1 LPRSFTFA
9 ITAGLQYINGISREL
24 KGMSSRIDKLRKL
37 NEQEADLRKRGL
49 SGMAGRGDVEREL
62 QLIEAELR
70 ELIIGYEQYFMGV
83 DKFEPAKERQVLA
96 LRLRR
101 LVNLYI
107 PQADLR
113 FRLQGLAGRLQSYT
127 AYWDRTLR
135 LIEEGRYVRQR
146 SHVQWAEQQ
155 PPGEPAVAPADA
167 LERVCR
173 ELGEAY
179 ARCQLPAPARAQ
191 VEAFLNRQ
199 AAAIQER
206 FGDRPVDMVVVIEDG
221 KPKLRVRS
229 RGD

>member
-1 LPRSFTFA
+1 M
-9 ITAGLQYINGISREL
+9 IAGLQYINGISREL
-24 KGMSSRIDKLRKL
+24 QRMSNRIDKLRKL
-37 NEQEADLRKRGL
+37 NEQEAELRKRGL
-49 SGMAGRGDVEREL
+49 SGMAGRGEVEREL
-62 QLIEAELR
+62 QLIETELR
-70 ELIIGYEQYFMGV
+70 ELIIDYEQYFMGV

-101 LVNLYI
+101 MVNLYI

-146 SHVQWAEQQ
+146 SHVKWAEQQ
-155 PPGEPAVAPADA
+155 RPGEPAAAPTPADA
-167 LERVCR
+167 FERVYR
-173 ELGEAY
+173 ELGDAY
-179 ARCQLPAPARAQ
+179 ARCQRPPPARTQ

-199 AAAIQER
+199 AAAIRER

>member
-1 LPRSFTFA
+1 MA
-9 ITAGLQYINGISREL
+9 AWLQYINSISR
-24 KGMSSRIDKLRKL
+24 GMKNMSRRIDKLRKL
-37 NEQEADLRKRGL
+37 NEQETELRKRGL
-49 SGMAGRGDVEREL
+49 TGMAGRGDVEREL
-62 QLIEAELR
+62 QLIEQELR

-101 LVNLYI
+101 MVNLYI

-146 SHVQWAEQQ
+146 SHVMWAEQQ
-155 PPGEPAVAPADA
+155 ASVDPVATPPTPADT

-179 ARCQLPAPARAQ
+179 ASCRLPPPARAQ
-191 VEAFLNRQ
+191 VEAFLKRQ
-199 AAAIQER
+199 AASIRER

-221 KPKLRVRS
+221 KPKLRVRC

>member
-1 LPRSFTFA
+1 
-9 ITAGLQYINGISREL
+9 
-24 KGMSSRIDKLRKL
+24 MSSRIDKLRQL
-37 NEQEADLRKRGL
+37 NAQEAALRKRGL
-49 SGMAGRGDVEREL
+49 TGMAGRADVEREL
-62 QLIEAELR
+62 QLIEQELR

-101 LVNLYI
+101 MVNLYI

-113 FRLQGLAGRLQSYT
+113 FRLQGLNGRLQSYT

-146 SHVQWAEQQ
+146 SHVKWAEQQ
-155 PPGEPAVAPADA
+155 RPGEPAAAPAPVDS
-167 LERVCR
+167 LDRVYR

-179 ARCQLPAPARAQ
+179 ARCQMSPPARAQ
-191 VEAFLNRQ
+191 VEDFLNRQ
-199 AAAIQER
+199 AASIRER

-229 RGD
+229 RSD

>member
-1 LPRSFTFA
+1 
-9 ITAGLQYINGISREL
+9 
-24 KGMSSRIDKLRKL
+24 MSSRIDKLRKL
-37 NEQEADLRKRGL
+37 NEQEAELRKRGL
-49 SGMAGRGDVEREL
+49 TGMAGRGDVEREL
-62 QLIEAELR
+62 QLIEQELR

-101 LVNLYI
+101 MVNLYI

-146 SHVQWAEQQ
+146 SHVKWAEQQ
-155 PPGEPAVAPADA
+155 APAELAATPPTPADA

-179 ARCQLPAPARAQ
+179 ASCRLPPPAREQ
-191 VEAFLNRQ
+191 VEAFLQRQ
-199 AAAIQER
+199 AASIRER

-221 KPKLRVRS
+221 KPKLRVRC

>member
-1 LPRSFTFA
+1 MVA
-9 ITAGLQYINGISREL
+9 WLQYINSISRGM
-24 KGMSSRIDKLRKL
+24 KSMSSRIDKLRKL
-37 NEQEADLRKRGL
+37 NEQEAELRKRGL
-49 SGMAGRGDVEREL
+49 TGMAGRSEVEREL
-62 QLIEAELR
+62 QLIEQELR

-101 LVNLYI
+101 MVNLYI

-146 SHVQWAEQQ
+146 SHVKWAEQQ
-155 PPGEPAVAPADA
+155 PPAEPAATPPMPADA

-179 ARCQLPAPARAQ
+179 ASCRLPPPARAQ
-191 VEAFLNRQ
+191 VEAFLKRQ
-199 AAAIQER
+199 AASIRER

-221 KPKLRVRS
+221 KPKLRVRCS
-229 RGD
+229 GD